1 MPARPL
7 LLATGDAAS
16 DALLRDL
23 VAAFDSVFF
32 GRIVGYYLL
41 GSYADGTRLAT
52 SDLDLTV
59 VFRDAFLSAGERAA
73 AAQFCAEWTARAPV
87 ELDFEVEDEASLRQ
101 GTSPTL
107 KLGSALL
114 AGEDVRDTLPLV
126 PRDEWTRDR
135 MHTSYW
141 RIIKLF
147 GRPTPVTL
155 PLTYPDASAEFY
167 GYTARLTRLPDD
179 SRVPGTRDL
188 IRSVGWAATA
198 LIAWRAGQYVARK
211 RDCYTLYERH
221 IGGAHAA
228 LIRDVYKW
236 CRDAWSCLIPVE
248 PSERA
253 HLRDICARTVT
264 FENDF
269 LRAYL
274 AFLRQELAGPQAAR
288 DRVAETLAHVP
299 LDLAIALTS
308 DGLARHPS

>member
-23 VAAFDSVFF
+23 VAAFDSAFS

-59 VFRDAFLSAGERAA
+59 VFRDAFLSAGEHAA
-73 AAQFCAEWTARAPV
+73 AARLGAEWAARASV
-87 ELDFEVEDEASLRQ
+87 ELDVEVEDEASLRR
-101 GTSPTL
+101 GASPTF

-114 AGEDVRDTLPLV
+114 AGDDIRDTLPLV
-126 PRDEWTRDR
+126 PLDQWTRDR

-141 RIIKLF
+141 RTIKLF

-155 PLTYPDASAEFY
+155 PLAYPDASAAFY
-167 GYTARLTRLPDD
+167 GYTARLTRLPDG

-211 RDCYTLYERH
+211 RDCHTLYERH

-228 LIRDVYKW
+228 LIRDVYTW
-236 CRDAWSCLIPVE
+236 CRDAWSCLIPAE
-248 PSERA
+248 LPARA
-253 HLRDICARTVT
+253 HLRDICARTLA

-274 AFLRQELAGPQAAR
+274 AYLRQELADPQAAR
-288 DRVAETLAHVP
+288 DRATETLALVP
-299 LDLAIALTS
+299 LDLAVAPNS
-308 DGLARHPS
+308 DGPSTHPS